1 MKREDQDDV
10 SDKLK
15 RMNVV
20 LVMMSLSNYRH
31 GKAILKDFHMLNFMR
46 IETFFMNWS
55 HSVVPS
61 FKWQDMI
68 CKILE
73 V

>member
-15 RMNVV
+15 RMKVV

-31 GKAILKDFHMLNFMR
+31 GKAILKDFHMLNFLR
-46 IETFFMNWS
+46 IVTFLSIGVIQWS
-55 HSVVPS
+55 PHLNG
-61 FKWQDMI
+61 
-68 CKILE
+68 KI
-73 V
+73 